1 MAKHKRKWIKAV
13 ATIVSIAAIYLAIT
27 FMRGVSYYNRGTAH
41 MADGQYDQAILCFD
55 KAIAIEPK
63 FAEAYCNRGTAYYEK
78 GEYDRAIMDFNKA
91 IEINPEFADAH
102 YNRAITHY
110 HRQEHDKARRDVQKA
125 QSLGYRVSPG
135 FLEALREIP
144 KKQK

>member
-1 MAKHKRKWIKAV
+1 MAE
-13 ATIVSIAAIYLAIT
+13 
-27 FMRGVSYYNRGTAH
+27 GEYNE
-41 MADGQYDQAILCFD
+41 AILCFD

-78 GEYDRAIMDFNKA
+78 GEYDRAILDFNKA
-91 IEINPEFADAH
+91 VEINPEFADAY

-110 HRQEHDKARRDVQKA
+110 HRQEYDKARRDVQKA

-135 FLEALREIP
+135 FLEALRKTPE
-144 KKQK
+144 KQNSALSV